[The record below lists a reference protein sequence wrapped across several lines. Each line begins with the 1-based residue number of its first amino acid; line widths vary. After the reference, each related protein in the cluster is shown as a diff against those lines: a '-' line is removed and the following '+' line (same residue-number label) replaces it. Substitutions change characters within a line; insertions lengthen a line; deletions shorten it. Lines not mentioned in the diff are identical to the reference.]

1 MTDATPLLSNHV
13 RQQDFAWKQ
22 LPPSGG
28 TKDQYVNEIDVEQG
42 EHDVTLVC
50 KRRLAQVGSPMTV
63 ARITMPKSLWEELVK

>member
-1 MTDATPLLSNHV
+1 MGDPHAGANQLMQRDSF
-13 RQQDFAWKQ
+13 QWKQ
-22 LPPSGG
+22 IPPTG